1 MLSELLGIFFAVFLS
16 VGVPILSYMT
26 ARDPRVRQ
34 APRLA
39 LYFSA
44 VLSQWILAALGILVV
59 LATSMTFQRIGFR
72 FVELAAF
79 GRWAAVLIL
88 VSLGAMGATVI
99 LEKLG
104 WWPAESELVRLL
116 IPATA
121 REKMWAVFALAP
133 TAGFCEEFIYRGFLL
148 VEFNQWFHS
157 MTWAWVAS
165 SIVFGF
171 AHIYQGASGMVRAA
185 LLGALLAYP
194 VVHLGSI
201 YPSMAAHFVID
212 AVALA
217 WLGPRFD
224 SKEPNP

>member
-1 MLSELLGIFFAVFLS
+1 MLTELLGIFFAVFLS

-26 ARDPRVRQ
+26 VRDPRIRQ

-44 VLSQWILAALGILVV
+44 VLSQWLLAIAGIVVVLLTPATFSGLGFRAVALPASARWGGLLVAISLAA
-59 LATSMTFQRIGFR
+59 
-72 FVELAAF
+72 
-79 GRWAAVLIL
+79 
-88 VSLGAMGATVI
+88 MGVTIV

-104 WWPAESELVRLL
+104 WWPEESDLVRLL

-121 REKMWAVFALAP
+121 REKLWAVLSLAP
-133 TAGFCEEFIYRGFLL
+133 TAGFCEEFLYRGFLL

-157 MTWAWVAS
+157 MTVAWIVS

-171 AHIYQGASGMVRAA
+171 AHIYQGVSGVLRAA
-185 LLGALLAYP
+185 ALGAFLAFP
-194 VVHLGSI
+194 VIHLGSL

-212 AVALA
+212 AVALG
-217 WLGPRFD
+217 WLAPRFD
-224 SKEPNP
+224 SKGDSS